1 MREDET
7 QQLAGVVKKAEAIA
21 EIRTWLDLATD
32 TTFLYW
38 YRDTLLPL
46 YLTDLQMHPA
56 QAPRLQYMLYAL
68 KDCLKLLANG
78 KHLEQGM
85 LYRMILVKPRMYTK
99 YRLYRLLG
107 ALEKAIEQQTYWYI
121 RNKLLDTL
129 SNQVETDLR
138 LSIHT
143 HLKLDDRNPFK
154 QKDDLTDLTHFIRLP
169 AIEIF
174 TRTVDMKA
182 HLRHYLDQ
190 TFYNLNTVALHDW
203 KTYGDM
209 RQLAR
214 QKYGI
219 EMTEPHLPSQTLEQ
233 GLDVL
238 VIMRNIQVF
247 VRDYYYNL
255 NNQIFIQQQ
264 SENKHLDT
272 INIRHV
278 ANSIRTH
285 GIGIMN
291 TTVNFTFQFL
301 RKKFYIFSQFLG
313 DEYIKGKLIKEIRY
327 YREQKYELDQKYPHE
342 RAEKVSRSI
351 KKLGMSEDGVS
362 YLDKFRTVITQIGN
376 AMGYIRMIRSGGL
389 HCTSNAIRF
398 IPDLEDIFS
407 FEELGEASQ
416 LPQETLDSCKQ
427 LDAVIGDLA
436 TNFAEGTDYFKLLV
450 GVFVDE
456 MRSQKNR
463 HMHHFYV
470 IIPALT
476 LSFVEHL
483 INAKDKMNKKN
494 KNGAAFTDDGFAMGI
509 AYILKLL
516 DQYSAF
522 DSLHWFQSVRE
533 KQGKDYD
540 KLKVG

>member
-1 MREDET
+1 M
-7 QQLAGVVKKAEAIA
+7 
-21 EIRTWLDLATD
+21 
-32 TTFLYW
+32 
-38 YRDTLLPL
+38 
-46 YLTDLQMHPA
+46 
-56 QAPRLQYMLYAL
+56 
-68 KDCLKLLANG
+68 
-78 KHLEQGM
+78 
-85 LYRMILVKPRMYTK
+85 
-99 YRLYRLLG
+99 
-107 ALEKAIEQQTYWYI
+107 
-121 RNKLLDTL
+121 
-129 SNQVETDLR
+129 ETDLR

-154 QKDDLTDLTHFIRLP
+154 QKDDLTDLTHFLRLP
-169 AIEIF
+169 PIEIF

-238 VIMRNIQVF
+238 EIMRNIQVF
-247 VRDYYYNL
+247 VQDYYYNL
-255 NNQIFIQQQ
+255 NNQIFIQQH

-313 DEYIKGKLIKEIRY
+313 DEYIKGKLIKEIRF
-327 YREQKYELDQKYPHE
+327 YREQKYDLDQKYPHE
-342 RAEKVSRSI
+342 RAEKVARSI
-351 KKLGMSEDGVS
+351 KKLGMSDDGVS

-407 FEELGEASQ
+407 FKELGEESQ

-427 LDAVIGDLA
+427 LDAVIDNLT

-450 GVFVDE
+450 DVFVDE
-456 MRSQKNR
+456 VRSQKNR

-476 LSFVEHL
+476 LNFVEHL

-533 KQGKDYD
+533 KQGKDFD
-540 KLKVG
+540 KLKVSIHWYISTVTFQYCQFRHYSTHLSALKFHYSIATTVHPR